1 MPVVDARSFRDRIAP
16 GEAKEQLGGFIMID
30 VPDLNE
36 TIRVASR
43 IPAGESAASKFGRS
57 KKAAAPD
64 RERASA

>member
-1 MPVVDARSFRDRIAP
+1 
-16 GEAKEQLGGFIMID
+16 MID